1 VTGGTLL
8 AGVLLLRGERLPGR
22 ASLPVHS
29 LMGFLMLS
37 LGNGGVVFGEQ
48 WLPSGLT
55 AVLIAT
61 TPFWMVGIE
70 ALVPSGERLRARQ
83 ILGLLVGFAGI
94 LMLVWRDLTMDAT
107 GGGFAAG
114 VIAVQIACIGW
125 STGSAFSRRYGR
137 SENVLAAAAIHMLAG
152 GTFMLVLGTFL
163 GEWPRLSFT
172 PTTLLSFIY
181 LILIGGI
188 GGFGAYIYALKH
200 LPVATVSLYAYVNPV
215 IAVFLGTIVLG
226 EPFHSRMAFAS
237 LVILAGVALV
247 RSAPSRTPEGD
258 PCEAAA

>member
-1 VTGGTLL
+1 
-8 AGVLLLRGERLPGR
+8 
-22 ASLPVHS
+22 
-29 LMGFLMLS
+29 
-37 LGNGGVVFGEQ
+37 
-48 WLPSGLT
+48 
-55 AVLIAT
+55 
-61 TPFWMVGIE
+61 
-70 ALVPSGERLRARQ
+70 
-83 ILGLLVGFAGI
+83 
-94 LMLVWRDLTMDAT
+94 MDAT

-125 STGSAFSRRYGR
+125 STGSTFSRRYGR

-200 LPVATVSLYAYVNPV
+200 LPVATVSLYAYVNPGS
-215 IAVFLGTIVLG
+215 ASPSTPGWR
-226 EPFHSRMAFAS
+226 SRAS
-237 LVILAGVALV
+237 SFWPV
-247 RSAPSRTPEGD
+247 SPSSGRPRPGRPKATRAKLPRRIGGHDEIK
-258 PCEAAA
+258 